1 MHMDELASMSSLK
14 HGVRANEAWMH
25 LLFNDQDT
33 LCSSVVMPEPR
44 APNYGTWKIVQLNQ
58 VNDGLGP
65 LGSNPLLNEPSGSN
79 CIIRPTTTTF
89 FLVIADLLTIYF
101 RLFFYFLAIVC
112 GRMQRTGSI

>member
-1 MHMDELASMSSLK
+1 MHMDELASMGSLK